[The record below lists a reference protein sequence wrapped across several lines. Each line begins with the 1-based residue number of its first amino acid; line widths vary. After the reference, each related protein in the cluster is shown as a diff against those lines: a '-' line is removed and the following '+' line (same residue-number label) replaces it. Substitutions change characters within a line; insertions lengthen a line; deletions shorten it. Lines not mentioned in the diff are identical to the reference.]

1 MQGDDIREQIKA
13 LRQEV
18 RGLSTSILNLR
29 QDDMRKV
36 FGDQIGP
43 VLKDRIKR
51 YYSQAR
57 DGSIGERQAELSE
70 DALLDLIDRTVTIF
84 QHDGKQRALDFVDEF
99 ESGLVKTC
107 VKADRTNSFEMQI
120 VDQIREYLMISDHI
134 FNQTAPDLPIIPPI
148 LTKQERGTL
157 SPEMAERL
165 LTPLSNTKRVRVM
178 LILSRES
185 NSLAELCKELELKK
199 GHLQFHLRALLDV
212 GYIHYDRKS
221 RLYSLTPRG
230 TKALDGVNKLVDNLS
245 NDIDV

>member
-1 MQGDDIREQIKA
+1 
-13 LRQEV
+13 
-18 RGLSTSILNLR
+18 
-29 QDDMRKV
+29 
-36 FGDQIGP
+36 
-43 VLKDRIKR
+43 
-51 YYSQAR
+51 
-57 DGSIGERQAELSE
+57 
-70 DALLDLIDRTVTIF
+70 
-84 QHDGKQRALDFVDEF
+84 
-99 ESGLVKTC
+99 
-107 VKADRTNSFEMQI
+107 MQI
-120 VDQIREYLMISDHI
+120 IDQIREYLMISDHI

-148 LTKQERGTL
+148 LTKRERGTL